1 MKATLHSV
9 RIAPKKANLI
19 ALLVRGMSV
28 PDAVEALRLTH
39 KKGARIIEKLLL
51 SAMANASHNDKQ
63 NPQQMVIKSIVV
75 NQGTAYR
82 RGMPKARGQTRPYRK
97 FLSHIDVV
105 LGYVEDKTEK
115 TKKTKMTEKKN
126 EKDASPKAA
135 SAVKDSAK
143 TKKTS
148 QSSQSSISSK
158 S

>member
-19 ALLVRGMSV
+19 ALIVRGMTV

-97 FLSHIDVV
+97 FLSHIDLI
-105 LGYVEDKTEK
+105 LGFVEE
-115 TKKTKMTEKKN
+115 KKTKEMKKAEK
-126 EKDASPKAA
+126 EASSKAKTPVE
-135 SAVKDSAK
+135 SAKKKSTAKTSSKKDSRES
-143 TKKTS
+143 TVS
-148 QSSQSSISSK
+148 ES
-158 S
+158 